1 MAMVV
6 RDIPSVINLIIEGI
20 YEMAG
25 LGDEDI
31 QVMFNDDIFNVISP
45 QLIDDMVFPQTT
57 NEYYYFKY
65 MVEGR
70 EYKTLEE
77 SSLVKLHHFFRLTS
91 QLPFVEFQ
99 IYDGYLEEKSSS
111 KFALDKSYAAY
122 GSRIRLDEDFR
133 TFIIKSPAKTQAVY
147 QDLKEEFD
155 QGQVVFQCQ
164 DDFLD
169 SLDLIENSTSQ
180 DKAKLYISVIPA
192 YMGDLNLRE
201 DMKKSG
207 KLTDQDYIAWE
218 AMAEIFTNSKMR
230 NAHWIIPQP
239 ALDLAFGEKIL
250 KTCAGYIEVEDKYV
264 DRLQDQMSLV
274 FQEKWQKM
282 KSPS

>member
-99 IYDGYLEEKSSS
+99 IYDGYL
-111 KFALDKSYAAY
+111 
-122 GSRIRLDEDFR
+122 
-133 TFIIKSPAKTQAVY
+133 
-147 QDLKEEFD
+147 
-155 QGQVVFQCQ
+155 
-164 DDFLD
+164 
-169 SLDLIENSTSQ
+169 
-180 DKAKLYISVIPA
+180 
-192 YMGDLNLRE
+192 
-201 DMKKSG
+201 
-207 KLTDQDYIAWE
+207 
-218 AMAEIFTNSKMR
+218 
-230 NAHWIIPQP
+230 
-239 ALDLAFGEKIL
+239 
-250 KTCAGYIEVEDKYV
+250 
-264 DRLQDQMSLV
+264 
-274 FQEKWQKM
+274 
-282 KSPS
+282 